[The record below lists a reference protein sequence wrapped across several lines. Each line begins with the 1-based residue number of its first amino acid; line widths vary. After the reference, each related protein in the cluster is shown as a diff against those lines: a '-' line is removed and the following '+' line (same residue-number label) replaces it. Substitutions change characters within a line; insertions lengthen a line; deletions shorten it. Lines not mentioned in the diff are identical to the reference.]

1 MNTEKDAETPLTKRV
16 RCIKM
21 NALESYDSNV
31 LFLAALLQN
40 LEGMKHMK
48 KIVAM
53 LLALCMMVAAF
64 AGCGTSSASTGTGS
78 AAAPA
83 SEQTA
88 QDNAKASAGD
98 ADTAAPA
105 ETTDFKWNGQ
115 KEVWSILP
123 TTGAEGLVMINDA
136 MGAVMEA
143 QGFKYVKKDAEGNPG
158 NQVQFVEQAIAAGN
172 VGCLMIAAMSVEM
185 LKDVVGQAVDAG
197 IAVVYLGAQPTDY
210 TIAGCGYT
218 AYEITGMYAVQA
230 AEYWAEH
237 SGKNVPKNAD
247 GKYEIAID
255 TYYDIA
261 DGVYRSNAMKGTVEK
276 SDTLALVSE
285 TNAYGQDGSLN
296 VAFNNAQAVLSANP
310 DCHIF
315 VAYEPEQAMGIAN
328 AIKDYCDQNGGDLA
342 DYFVAPC
349 YAEDETFKGL
359 YEGAESDP
367 SSTAIKGYAT
377 YGDPAIPYGDDAK
390 NEIGAGYDALAEYAK
405 TINPDVIIPP
415 MRTGARLAEELLGV
429 CGIDGFSWTY
439 GETFY
444 DTITAVTVDGFNATW
459 SMGDENPA
467 AEYKK

>member
-1 MNTEKDAETPLTKRV
+1 
-16 RCIKM
+16 
-21 NALESYDSNV
+21 
-31 LFLAALLQN
+31 
-40 LEGMKHMK
+40 MK

-53 LLALCMMVAAF
+53 LLALCMMVTAF
-64 AGCGTSSASTGTGS
+64 AGCGTSSSTTEGSS
-78 AAAPA
+78 AAKQESA
-83 SEQTA
+83 QTA
-88 QDNAKASAGD
+88 AASGNAEEN
-98 ADTAAPA
+98 AAPA

-136 MGAVMEA
+136 MGAVMQA
-143 QGFKYVKKDAEGNPG
+143 QGFNYVKKDAEGNPG

-185 LKDVVGQAVDAG
+185 LKDVVQQAVDAG

-230 AEYWAEH
+230 AEYWVKN

-276 SDTLALVSE
+276 SDDLTLVSE
-285 TNAYGQDGSLN
+285 TTSYGDGALN
-296 VAFNNAQAVLSANP
+296 TAFNNAQAVLNANP
-310 DCHIF
+310 DCHLFI
-315 VAYEPEQAMGIAN
+315 AYEPEEAMGIAN

-342 DYFVAPC
+342 DYCVIPC
-349 YAEDETFKGL
+349 YAGDDTFTGL
-359 YEGAESDP
+359 YEGATKDA

-377 YGDPAIPYGDDAK
+377 YGDSAIPYGDDAK
-390 NEIGAGYDALAEYAK
+390 AAIGTGYDALAEFAQ

-415 MRTGARLAEELLGV
+415 MRTGAKLAEELLGV

-439 GETFY
+439 GETYY
-444 DTITAVTVDGFNATW
+444 DTITAVTIDGFSATW